1 MKKREID
8 AFGVLI
14 GIIIGA
20 LFGYFIAL
28 RINPKENTKEAISDN
43 PAGSIY
49 LLQITYGNNLNDIN
63 NTLKDVDFNYE
74 IIEDKGTYYVYT
86 SIAASDSIL
95 TSQKAEY
102 ISYGFNPIIKS
113 SYILDWPNRYSNDPS
128 KHEFYTMAINNL
140 INSIKGQAIV
150 IPEKYLN
157 NPVDLEVFGNL
168 SLLRDIKN
176 DKIRLAIQL
185 DTYHLLLKKLN

>member
-1 MKKREID
+1 MKRREID

-20 LFGYFIAL
+20 LFGYFVAL
-28 RINPKENTKEAISDN
+28 RINPQEKTKETIVDN

-49 LLQITYGNNLNDIN
+49 LLQVMYGNNLNDIQ
-63 NTLKDVDFNYE
+63 NTLKDVTFNYE

-86 SIAASDSIL
+86 SIAQNDAIL
-95 TSQKAEY
+95 VNQKAEY
-102 ISYGFNPIIKS
+102 TSYGFNPIIKS
-113 SYILDWPNRYSNDPS
+113 AYILDWPNKFSNDAT
-128 KHEFYTMAINNL
+128 KFEFYTMAIENL
-140 INSIKGQAIV
+140 INSLKGQAII

-157 NPVDLEVFGNL
+157 NPVDLDVFGNL

-176 DKIRLAIQL
+176 DQIRLALQL
-185 DTYHLLLKKLN
+185 DTYHLLFDKLN